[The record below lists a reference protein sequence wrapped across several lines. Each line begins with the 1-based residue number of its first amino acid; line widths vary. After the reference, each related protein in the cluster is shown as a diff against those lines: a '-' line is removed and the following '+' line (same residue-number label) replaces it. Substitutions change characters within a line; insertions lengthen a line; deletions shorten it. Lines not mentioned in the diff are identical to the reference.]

1 MASPAFIGNL
11 ESSLDILDKGFVKEI
26 TRSVAEEIIQRART
40 ESLSIRSIDVNYAVD
55 LDVFKARMAEITE
68 AFLFSLQRSIL
79 NKEAGAGEQN
89 KNSSNDLLTLLCRF
103 YAHGFL
109 LESCTATSLTFSR
122 ESELEVRYF
131 SKNEG
136 KKFFTLPPQA
146 SPYRVTK
153 ITLIVGLNT
162 EGFRNWK
169 CLVQTPTGHPQVS
182 STSKELC
189 AGNLRG
195 KSLLE
200 QETIPQIIRLLE
212 VPSLDSAYFQPEGL
226 ISCSRPPVW
235 QV

>member
-11 ESSLDILDKGFVKEI
+11 ESSLDVLDKGFVKEV

-55 LDVFKARMAEITE
+55 LDVFKARVAEITE
-68 AFLFSLQRSIL
+68 AFLSSLQRSIL
-79 NKEAGAGEQN
+79 NKEAGAWDEKQN
-89 KNSSNDLLTLLCRF
+89 KSSSNDLLTLLCRF

-122 ESELEVRYF
+122 ESELEARYF
-131 SKNEG
+131 SKG
-136 KKFFTLPPQA
+136 KEFFTLPPEA
-146 SPYRVTK
+146 SPYLVTK

-200 QETIPQIIRLLE
+200 SETIPAIIRLLE
-212 VPSLDSAYFQPEGL
+212 YPSLDSAYFQPEGL
-226 ISCSRPPVW
+226 ISCPRPPVW